1 MALRSKMKIN
11 SNSMDDAVA
20 AANDDVLAGRHNHDD
35 LSDTYHRTVRDGN
48 GPALSDVLHHMSSW
62 TGTCRLPDLTV
73 DIELTGNGP
82 YPSKEELMLY
92 ACGTL
97 RERFAPKSRRPSAH
111 VSKSYRDNIHTFS
124 MDVTPAALCGSHT
137 AVHAVATSPVS
148 PVSRRAR
155 AAALQRDASPSQ
167 ATEPRSEQSVPGSAA
182 AGDDNATA
190 DHDQSSLPLRPRC
203 LFPDTEASLAHDPE
217 FQTLPSTSNDSGIYG
232 IDANA
237 HARSMRLSLSKTER
251 FPDFHL
257 VLLLGGPS
265 AIVSVEENLVRMY
278 VRTGLDWLDDCL
290 DSPVECGSSK
300 ILCST
305 PKASEKLPTYEEVD
319 GVGFIVDGG
328 VFDDDSQDDAQFAR
342 TVQAKVTGL
351 CPGATL
357 CDRSKTI
364 CSFGG
369 NNRQNL
375 LTTAATYSIANN
387 RWQEHTDVVRY
398 GWSHGQ
404 GVLLDDDDS
413 VLCVGGSY
421 HPYAHPKC
429 TDRSVLKYQ
438 RSLFAT
444 ERRQVPTWLSP
455 MSTSRLDFAL
465 APLDTGSK
473 ALIAAGGRSHGGMY
487 TSSAEIYTVS
497 EDSWSSAACMSMPR
511 SCCTAQLVNTERVY
525 VVGGLYESFQS
536 PLDTV
541 DVYDIGSNRWS
552 TPGGARLAT
561 PRHSSASTVLNGNLF
576 ASGGMCDDSVLS
588 SMEMLDTREGKW
600 RQLMEMTRPRANHG
614 MVTMAEMGAMGNI
627 FVFGGYD
634 GRAYLNTAEWYD
646 MRLNRWFNWQQM

>member
-1 MALRSKMKIN
+1 MALRSKMIIN
-11 SNSMDDAVA
+11 SNNMDDAVA
-20 AANDDVLAGRHNHDD
+20 AANDFVLAVRHNHDG
-35 LSDTYHRTVRDGN
+35 LADTYHRTVRDGN
-48 GPALSDVLHHMSSW
+48 GPALSDVLRHMSSW
-62 TGTCRLPDLTV
+62 TGTCRLSELTV
-73 DIELTGNGP
+73 DIQLTGNGP
-82 YPSKEELMLY
+82 YPSKEALMLY
-92 ACGTL
+92 ACGKL
-97 RERFAPKSRRPSAH
+97 REWCAPKSRRPSAH

-137 AVHAVATSPVS
+137 ALHTVATSPVS
-148 PVSRRAR
+148 PGSRRAR
-155 AAALQRDASPSQ
+155 AAALQRDATPSQ

-182 AGDDNATA
+182 AGDDDVTA
-190 DHDQSSLPLRPRC
+190 DHDQSSLALRPRC
-203 LFPDTEASLAHDPE
+203 LVPDTEVSRGLDPH

-237 HARSMRLSLSKTER
+237 HARSMRLSFSKTER

-265 AIVSVEENLVRMY
+265 AIVSVEEKLVRMC

-290 DSPVECGSSK
+290 ASPAECGSSK

-305 PKASEKLPTYEEVD
+305 PKASEELPMYDETD
-319 GVGFIVDGG
+319 GVGFVVDGG
-328 VFDDDSQDDAQFAR
+328 VFDDNSQDVAQFAK
-342 TVQAKVTGL
+342 TVRAKVTGL

-357 CDRSKTI
+357 YDKSHTI
-364 CSFGG
+364 WYFGG

-387 RWQEHTDVVRY
+387 RWQEHTDVVKY

-421 HPYAHPKC
+421 HPCAHPKC

-444 ERRQVPTWLSP
+444 KRRQVPTWLSP

-473 ALIAAGGRSHGGMY
+473 ALIAAGGRSHSGSY
-487 TSSAEIYTVS
+487 TSSSEIYTVS
-497 EDSWSSAACMSMPR
+497 EDSWSSASRMSMPR
-511 SCCTAQLVNTERVY
+511 SCCTAQLVNKERVY
-525 VVGGLYESFQS
+525 VVGGVYESFQS
-536 PLDTV
+536 PLDTM

-552 TPGGARLAT
+552 TPGGARLAR
-561 PRHSSASTVLNGNLF
+561 PRHSSAFTVLNGNLF
-576 ASGGMCDDSVLS
+576 ASGGMCDGSVLS
-588 SMEMLDTREGKW
+588 SVEMLDTREGKW
-600 RQLMEMTRPRANHG
+600 RKFTEMNRPRANHG

-634 GRAYLNTAEWYD
+634 GRAYLITADWHD